1 MSEPKTMQINNVKYV
16 REDAIKQQDVNTD
29 GLKYVI
35 VRSREQGVMSGY
47 LVGYE
52 GRTVTLLKARQVW
65 RYDSKFVLT
74 DFAELGPRNADDCKL
89 SCEVSGET
97 IMLEACAIIPC
108 TKESGEAIRAIK
120 AQSK

>member
-1 MSEPKTMQINNVKYV
+1 MSEPKTMQINNVKYI
-16 REDAIKQQDVNTD
+16 REDAIKQQDTNTD

-47 LVGYE
+47 LVEYE
-52 GRTVTLLKARQVW
+52 GRTVKLLKARQIW

-74 DFAELGPRNADDCKL
+74 DFAEFGPRDASNCKL

-108 TKESGEAIRAIK
+108 TKEAGKAIRAIE

>member
-1 MSEPKTMQINNVKYV
+1 MSKPNSIKIDDVEYV
-16 REDAIKQQDVNTD
+16 RAGSLPQPDINTD

-35 VRSREQGVMSGY
+35 VRSRDQGVMSGY

-52 GRTVTLLKARQVW
+52 GRAVTLRKARQVW
-65 RYDSKFVLT
+65 RYDCKFVLT
-74 DFAELGPRNADDCKL
+74 DFAELGPRDASKCKL
-89 SCEVSGET
+89 SCEVSGDT

-108 TKESGEAIRAIK
+108 TKEGGEQIRAIK

>member
-1 MSEPKTMQINNVKYV
+1 MSEPKTMQINNVKYI
-16 REDAIKQQDVNTD
+16 REDAVKEQDVNTD

-35 VRSREQGVMSGY
+35 VRSRDQGVMSGY

-52 GRTVTLLKARQVW
+52 GRAVTLRKARQVW

-74 DFAELGPRNADDCKL
+74 DFAEYGPRNASNCKL
-89 SCEVSGET
+89 SCEVSGDT

-108 TKESGEAIRAIK
+108 TKDGGSKIREIK